1 MDVLLVVG
9 PGLLLFGVIGF
20 FVLRAQ
26 QQAAKLVED
35 VQAHGWRYVKQ
46 SNGFDV
52 EGGEVV
58 PWQLRVRRS
67 RGSGSSGS
75 SSSTIWE
82 IPAPP
87 AEGVVL
93 LGPPMPVGMPS
104 LGGSLVQLALRA
116 ILGDEAADL
125 ADAVMVDVGEP
136 RFRERFSVIAS
147 DRAMAERLL
156 TPEVQGALLGSG
168 LDRLSVLRWKN
179 RLQLR
184 QVHAVRSLDDIQRLE
199 ALGQVLAA
207 ADAS

>member
-67 RGSGSSGS
+67 S
-75 SSSTIWE
+75 WE